1 MRHYMKPHRLA
12 RFIALIGL
20 LCTPVSVW
28 AQPARPD
35 AVPRADKLPATIP
48 LFPLQDVMLF
58 PNVSRPLLIFE
69 PRYRA
74 MVADALKG
82 DRIIGMVMLRPGHE
96 ADYEGRPPV
105 FPIGCAGMITEVEQL
120 PDGRYTIVLHGAVK
134 FRITSEDHSRPYRV
148 ARVEALPETVDDD
161 ERAALR
167 AERSQLVSLVM
178 ASIEPGSRPPPTS
191 LGDEDLVNVIAQ
203 YLDIDP
209 TQRQDLLERK
219 GPLSRLRALVELLAL
234 R

>member
-1 MRHYMKPHRLA
+1 MKPHRLA
-12 RFIALIGL
+12 ALIALIGL
-20 LCTPVSVW
+20 LCTAVQAS

-35 AVPRADKLPATIP
+35 AVAGADKLPATIP
-48 LFPLQDVMLF
+48 IFPLQDVMLF

-96 ADYEGRPPV
+96 AEYEGRPPV

-120 PDGRYTIVLHGAVK
+120 PDGRYTLVLHGAVK
-134 FRITSEDHSRPYRV
+134 FRITSEDQSRPYRV
-148 ARVEALPETVDDD
+148 ARVEALPETVDDA

-178 ASIEPGSRPPPTS
+178 ASVEPGSRPPPPS

-203 YLDIDP
+203 YIDIDP

-219 GPLSRLRALVELLAL
+219 GPLSRLRGLVEILAL

>member
-1 MRHYMKPHRLA
+1 MRDYMKPHRFA
-12 RFIALIGL
+12 GFIALIGL
-20 LCTPVSVW
+20 LCTSVPVW
-28 AQPARPD
+28 AQPARPEV
-35 AVPRADKLPATIP
+35 AARGDKLPATIP

-58 PNVSRPLLIFE
+58 PNVSRPFLIFE
-69 PRYRA
+69 PRYRE

-96 ADYEGRPPV
+96 AEYEGRPPV
-105 FPIGCAGMITEVEQL
+105 YPIGCAGMITSVEQL
-120 PDGRYTIVLHGAVK
+120 PDGRYTIVLDGAVK
-134 FRITSEDHSRPYRV
+134 FRITSEDHSRAYRL
-148 ARVEALPETVDDD
+148 ARVEPLPETVDDE

-167 AERSQLVSLVM
+167 AERAQLVSLVM
-178 ASIEPGSRPPPTS
+178 ASVEPGSRPPPPS

-209 TQRQDLLERK
+209 TQRQELLERK
-219 GPLSRLRALVELLAL
+219 GPLARLRGLVEILAL